1 MVMMPMRWKR
11 VEMRVRS
18 GGRVTIAAAAVVAL
32 GLAAAGIA
40 VTPTLGGPSL
50 ADVRLVVSVNC
61 KTLLETC
68 GCASDKT
75 GGFPEKAALLEKYR
89 RESAPL
95 VVLDAGD
102 AVDTTDLPAKTEVM
116 IRAMGAAGYGALNIG
131 DQEAGRGLGFI
142 KHIEA
147 LTPMAIVSSNLVVAA
162 TGALVAKP
170 FVILNA
176 GGAKIGVLGVV
187 SAVGARSL
195 TGSSPGAAATTPA
208 NQPQVAD
215 EPLAVRDPVEAIKR
229 YLPQVRKQADAVVV
243 LAHVSAAE
251 SKELARIP
259 GVDVVVGSE
268 QRSDIPDPE
277 LIGGTLWIEPPAY
290 GRFLGVVRLTLK
302 GGRLRPAQWRIAKV
316 PWRGPR
322 QPQVAKIIEA
332 YTTKETAA
340 MVELMNRTTTQH
352 EGYSGFE
359 KCAQCHADIAES
371 WKKTRHA
378 NGWETLKRAGHRY
391 DPECLPCHTTGDPRK
406 LPSVALKGVQ
416 CEDCHL
422 PMNQHGQYDSGARHE
437 KDVDWEAV
445 CVRCHDGQRSPGFD
459 LAKSLP
465 LVNHK
470 NPQQPGATPD
480 PKASA
485 ARPQ

>member
-1 MVMMPMRWKR
+1 MRCGKSY
-11 VEMRVRS
+11 VRIRR
-18 GGRVTIAAAAVVAL
+18 GGRVSIAAAVVVAI
-32 GLAAAGIA
+32 GLAAASIA
-40 VTPTLGGPSL
+40 VTPTLGGPSV
-50 ADVRLVVSVNC
+50 AEVRLALSANC

-75 GGFPEKAALLEKYR
+75 GGFPEKAALLDQYR
-89 RESAPL
+89 REGAPL

-102 AVDTTDLPAKTEVM
+102 AVDTTDLPEKAEVM

-131 DQEAGRGLGFI
+131 DQEAGRGLSFL
-142 KHIEA
+142 KHIET

-162 TGALVAKP
+162 TGELVAKP
-170 FVILNA
+170 FVIVDA

-187 SAVGARSL
+187 SAVGTPSL
-195 TGSSPGAAATTPA
+195 SGSPPAGSGTTSA
-208 NQPQVAD
+208 NAPRVAD
-215 EPLAVRDPVEAIKR
+215 EPLAVRNPEEAIKR

-243 LAHVSAAE
+243 LAHVSPAQ
-251 SKELARIP
+251 SRELARIP
-259 GVDVVVGSE
+259 GVDVVVGGD
-268 QRSDIPDPE
+268 QRSDVPDPE
-277 LIGGTLWIEPPAY
+277 LVSGTLWIQPPSY
-290 GRFLGVVRLTLK
+290 GRFLGVVRLALD
-302 GGRLRPAQWRIAKV
+302 GERLRPSQWRIAKV
-316 PWRGPR
+316 PWKGPR
-322 QPQVAKIIEA
+322 QPEVAKIIEA
-332 YTTKETAA
+332 YTTKESAA

-352 EGYSGFE
+352 EGYAGVE

-437 KDVDWEAV
+437 KDVDWKAV

-459 LAKSLP
+459 FAKSLP
-465 LVNHK
+465 LVTHQ
-470 NPQQPGATPD
+470 NPQ
-480 PKASA
+480 
-485 ARPQ
+485 